1 MDKYKATEYFTDLQ
15 DNSYAYKAGDVYPR
29 KGYTPDEARIK
40 ELSGKN
46 NLRKRPVIAAVV
58 EESTTV
64 EVPSEEP
71 VEKPKR
77 RRKKREE

>member
-1 MDKYKATEYFTDLQ
+1 MYTVLEYFTDLQ
-15 DNSYAYKAGDVYPR
+15 DNSYVYKAGDVYPR

-46 NLRKRPVIAAVV
+46 NLRKRPVIKKAAAV
-58 EESTTV
+58 EESVAETA
-64 EVPSEEP
+64 EEI

-77 RRKKREE
+77 KRKKAE